1 MSYSKVTKKGQVT
14 IPSTMRKKYR
24 IAEGATVAFEE
35 TSEGLLIKSLPDIVD
50 SAGKLSMYARADEV
64 LKDVL
69 KKRKDEAFR

>member
-24 IAEGATVAFEE
+24 IVEGATVAFEE
-35 TSEGLLIKSLPDIVD
+35 TSEGLLTKSLPDIVD

>member
-24 IAEGATVAFEE
+24 IAKGATVAFEE

>member
-24 IAEGATVAFEE
+24 IAEGTTVAFEE
-35 TSEGLLIKSLPDIVD
+35 TSEGLVIKSLPDIID
-50 SAGKLSMYARADEV
+50 SAGKLSIYARADEV

>member
-50 SAGKLSMYARADEV
+50 SAGKLSMYAHADEV
-64 LKDVL
+64 LKDVI
-69 KKRKDEAFR
+69 KKRKEEGLR

>member
-50 SAGKLSMYARADEV
+50 SAGTLSMYARADEV